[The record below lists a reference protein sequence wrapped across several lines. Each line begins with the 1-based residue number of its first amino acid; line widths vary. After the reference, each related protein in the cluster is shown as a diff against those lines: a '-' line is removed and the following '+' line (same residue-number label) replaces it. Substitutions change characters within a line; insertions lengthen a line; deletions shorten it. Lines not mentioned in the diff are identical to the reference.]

1 MEPALDFKLP
11 EELQLLQKTAREFAE
26 QELTKA
32 AREMD
37 EREEFNV
44 DLFKKLASLGL
55 AGLTLPEQYGGSGFY
70 EGKMPNRAACVVLE
84 EINRVC
90 ASTGVTLSVHM
101 SLFSSALNKW
111 GSEELKGRILPKVAT
126 GEWIGAYCL
135 SEAGAGSD
143 AGSLT
148 CAAKKEG
155 NEYVLNGSKLWITSA
170 PYSDVFLVMARTSNE
185 HKTRGISAFIVE
197 RSRKGVS
204 IGKHEKKMGI
214 RGSSTCEVLFDNCRI
229 PANNLIGEE
238 GKGFTIAL
246 DTLDGGRIG
255 ISAQAVGIARACLE
269 DSIAYAKQ
277 REQFGK
283 KIAEFQGVQWMICDM
298 ATRLDAARLL
308 MYRAASL
315 RDLGEPCA
323 KEAAMAKL
331 FASETANKAAKDAV
345 QIFGGNGYS
354 KEYNVE
360 RYFRDAK
367 ITEIYEGTSQIQR
380 IVVSRAL
387 LS

>member
-1 MEPALDFKLP
+1 MDFNLN

-26 QELTKA
+26 SELKKP

-44 DLFKKLASLGL
+44 EVFKKLASLGL
-55 AGLTLPEQYGGSGFY
+55 AGLTVPERFGGSGFY
-70 EGKMPNRAACVVLE
+70 ESNLANQAACVVLE
-84 EINRVC
+84 EINRIC

-111 GSEELKGRILPKVAT
+111 GSEELKARVLPKTAS

-148 CAAKKEG
+148 CAARKVG
-155 NEYVLNGSKLWITSA
+155 SEYVLNGSKLWITSA
-170 PYSDVFLVMARTSNE
+170 PYADVFLVMARTSTE

-197 RSRKGVS
+197 RSRKGVV
-204 IGKHEKKMGI
+204 IGKKEKKMGI
-214 RGSSTCEVLFDNCRI
+214 RGSATSEVLFEDSRI
-229 PANNLIGEE
+229 PASNLIGEE

-255 ISAQAVGIARACLE
+255 ISAQAVGIARACLD
-269 DSIAYAKQ
+269 DSIEYAKQ

-283 KIAEFQGVQWMICDM
+283 KIAEFQGVQWMLADM
-298 ATRLDAARLL
+298 GVKLEAARLL
-308 MYRAASL
+308 MYRAAFL
-315 RDLGEPCA
+315 RDNGQPCA

-331 FASETANKAAKDAV
+331 FASEMANKAAKDAV

-367 ITEIYEGTSQIQR
+367 ITEIYEGTSQVQR

-387 LS
+387 IS

>member
-1 MEPALDFKLP
+1 MDFNLN

-26 QELTKA
+26 SELKKP

-44 DLFKKLASLGL
+44 EVFKKLASLGL
-55 AGLTLPEQYGGSGFY
+55 AGLTVPERFGGSGFY
-70 EGKMPNRAACVVLE
+70 ESNLANQAACVVLE
-84 EINRVC
+84 EINRIC

-111 GSEELKGRILPKVAT
+111 GSEELKARVLPKTAS

-148 CAAKKEG
+148 CAARKVG
-155 NEYVLNGSKLWITSA
+155 SEYVLNGSKLWITSA
-170 PYSDVFLVMARTSNE
+170 PYADVFLVMARTSTE

-197 RSRKGVS
+197 RSRKGVV
-204 IGKHEKKMGI
+204 IGKKEKKMGI
-214 RGSSTCEVLFDNCRI
+214 RGSATSEVLFEDCRI
-229 PANNLIGEE
+229 PASNLIGEE

-255 ISAQAVGIARACLE
+255 ISAQAVGIARACLD
-269 DSIAYAKQ
+269 DSIEYAKQ

-283 KIAEFQGVQWMICDM
+283 KIAEFQGVQWMLADM
-298 ATRLDAARLL
+298 GVKLEAARLL
-308 MYRAASL
+308 MYRAAFL
-315 RDLGEPCA
+315 RDNGQPCA

-331 FASETANKAAKDAV
+331 FASEMANKAAKDAV

-367 ITEIYEGTSQIQR
+367 ITEIYEGTSQVQR

-387 LS
+387 IS

>member
-1 MEPALDFKLP
+1 MDFELN
-11 EELQLLQKTAREFAE
+11 EELQMLQKTARDFAE
-26 QELTKA
+26 TELRKP

-37 EREEFNV
+37 AREEFNV
-44 DLFKKLASLGL
+44 DLFKKLAGLGL
-55 AGLTLPEQYGGSGFY
+55 AGLTLPEQFGGSGFY
-70 EGKMPNRAACVVLE
+70 EGKLANQAACVVLE

-90 ASTGVTLSVHM
+90 ASMGVTLSVHM

-111 GSEELKGRILPKVAT
+111 GSEELKGRILPKLAT

-148 CAAKKEG
+148 CTAKKQG
-155 NEYVLNGSKLWITSA
+155 NEYVLDGSKLWITSA
-170 PYSDVFLVMARTSNE
+170 PYADVFLVMARTSAE

-197 RSRKGVS
+197 KSRKGVT
-204 IGKHEKKMGI
+204 IGKKEKKMGI
-214 RGSSTCEVLFDNCRI
+214 RGSATSEVLFENCRI

-255 ISAQAVGIARACLE
+255 ISAQAVGIARACVE
-269 DSIAYAKQ
+269 ESVAYAKQ

-283 KIAEFQGVQWMICDM
+283 KLADFQAVQWMICEM
-298 ATRLDAARLL
+298 GTRLDAARLL
-308 MYRAASL
+308 MYRAAYL
-315 RDLGEPCA
+315 RDNGQPCA

-360 RYFRDAK
+360 RFFRDAK
-367 ITEIYEGTSQIQR
+367 ITEIYEGTSQVQK

>member
-1 MEPALDFKLP
+1 MDFNLN

-26 QELTKA
+26 SELKKP

-44 DLFKKLASLGL
+44 EVFKKLASLGL
-55 AGLTLPEQYGGSGFY
+55 AGLTVPERFGGSGFY
-70 EGKMPNRAACVVLE
+70 ESNLANQAACVVLE
-84 EINRVC
+84 EINRIC

-111 GSEELKGRILPKVAT
+111 GSEELKARVLPKTAT

-148 CAAKKEG
+148 CAARKVG
-155 NEYVLNGSKLWITSA
+155 SEYVLNGSKLWITSA
-170 PYSDVFLVMARTSNE
+170 PYADVFLVMARTSTE

-197 RSRKGVS
+197 RSRKGVV
-204 IGKHEKKMGI
+204 IGKKEKKMGI
-214 RGSSTCEVLFDNCRI
+214 RGSATSEVLFEDCRI
-229 PANNLIGEE
+229 PASNLIGEE

-255 ISAQAVGIARACLE
+255 ISAQAVGIARACLD
-269 DSIAYAKQ
+269 DSIEYAKQ

-283 KIAEFQGVQWMICDM
+283 KIAEFQGVQWMLADM
-298 ATRLDAARLL
+298 GVKLEAARLL
-308 MYRAASL
+308 MYRAAFL
-315 RDLGEPCA
+315 RDNGQPCA

-331 FASETANKAAKDAV
+331 FASEMANKAAKDAV

-367 ITEIYEGTSQIQR
+367 ITEIYEGTSQVQR

-387 LS
+387 IS

>member
-1 MEPALDFKLP
+1 MDFELN
-11 EELQLLQKTAREFAE
+11 EELQMLQKTARDFAE
-26 QELTKA
+26 TELRKP

-37 EREEFNV
+37 AREEFNV
-44 DLFKKLASLGL
+44 DLFKKLAGLGL
-55 AGLTLPEQYGGSGFY
+55 AGLTLPEQFGGSGFY
-70 EGKMPNRAACVVLE
+70 EGKLANQAACVVLE

-90 ASTGVTLSVHM
+90 ASMGVTLSVHM

-111 GSEELKGRILPKVAT
+111 GSEELKGRILPKLAT

-148 CAAKKEG
+148 CTAKKQG
-155 NEYVLNGSKLWITSA
+155 NEYVLDGSKLWITSA
-170 PYSDVFLVMARTSNE
+170 PYADVFLVMARTSAE

-197 RSRKGVS
+197 KSRKGVT
-204 IGKHEKKMGI
+204 IGKKEKKMGI
-214 RGSSTCEVLFDNCRI
+214 RGSATSEVLFENCRI

-255 ISAQAVGIARACLE
+255 ISAQAVGIARACVE
-269 DSIAYAKQ
+269 ESVAYAKQ

-283 KIAEFQGVQWMICDM
+283 KLADFQAVQWMICEM
-298 ATRLDAARLL
+298 GTRLDAARLL
-308 MYRAASL
+308 MYRAAYL
-315 RDLGEPCA
+315 RDNGQPCA

-360 RYFRDAK
+360 RFFRDAK
-367 ITEIYEGTSQIQR
+367 ITEIYEGTSQVQKIA
-380 IVVSRAL
+380 VSRAL

>member
-1 MEPALDFKLP
+1 MDFNLN

-26 QELTKA
+26 SELKKP

-44 DLFKKLASLGL
+44 EVFKKLASLGL
-55 AGLTLPEQYGGSGFY
+55 AGLTVPERFGGSGFY
-70 EGKMPNRAACVVLE
+70 ESNLANQAACVVLE
-84 EINRVC
+84 EINRIC

-111 GSEELKGRILPKVAT
+111 GSEELKARVLPKTAS

-148 CAAKKEG
+148 CAAKKVG
-155 NEYVLNGSKLWITSA
+155 SEYVLNGSKLWITSA
-170 PYSDVFLVMARTSNE
+170 PYADVFLVMARTSTE

-197 RSRKGVS
+197 RSRKGVV
-204 IGKHEKKMGI
+204 IGKKEKKMGI
-214 RGSSTCEVLFDNCRI
+214 RGSATSEVLFEDCRI
-229 PANNLIGEE
+229 PASNLIGEE

-255 ISAQAVGIARACLE
+255 ISAQAVGIARACLD
-269 DSIAYAKQ
+269 DSIEYAKQ

-283 KIAEFQGVQWMICDM
+283 KIAEFQGVQWMLADM
-298 ATRLDAARLL
+298 GVKLEAARLL
-308 MYRAASL
+308 MYRAAFL
-315 RDLGEPCA
+315 RDNGQPCA

-331 FASETANKAAKDAV
+331 FASEMANKAAKDAV

-367 ITEIYEGTSQIQR
+367 ITEIYEGTSQVQR

-387 LS
+387 IS

>member
-1 MEPALDFKLP
+1 MDFELN
-11 EELQLLQKTAREFAE
+11 EELQMLQKTARDFAE
-26 QELTKA
+26 TELRKP

-37 EREEFNV
+37 AREEFNV
-44 DLFKKLASLGL
+44 DLFKKLAGLGL
-55 AGLTLPEQYGGSGFY
+55 AGLTLPEQFGGSGFY
-70 EGKMPNRAACVVLE
+70 EGKLANQAACVVLE

-90 ASTGVTLSVHM
+90 ASMGVTLSVHM

-111 GSEELKGRILPKVAT
+111 GSEELKGRILPKLAT

-148 CAAKKEG
+148 CTAKKQG
-155 NEYVLNGSKLWITSA
+155 NEYVLDGSKLWITSA
-170 PYSDVFLVMARTSNE
+170 PYADVFLVMARTSAE

-197 RSRKGVS
+197 KSRKGVT
-204 IGKHEKKMGI
+204 IGKKEKKMGI
-214 RGSSTCEVLFDNCRI
+214 RGSATSEVLFENCRI

-255 ISAQAVGIARACLE
+255 ISAQAVGIARACVE
-269 DSIAYAKQ
+269 ESVAYAKQ

-283 KIAEFQGVQWMICDM
+283 KLADFQAVQWMICEM
-298 ATRLDAARLL
+298 GTRLDAARLL
-308 MYRAASL
+308 MYRAAYL
-315 RDLGEPCA
+315 RDNGRPCA

-360 RYFRDAK
+360 RFFRDAK
-367 ITEIYEGTSQIQR
+367 ITEIYEGTSQVQK

>member
-1 MEPALDFKLP
+1 VDFELN
-11 EELQLLQKTAREFAE
+11 EELQMLQKTARDFAE
-26 QELTKA
+26 TELRKP

-37 EREEFNV
+37 AREEFNV
-44 DLFKKLASLGL
+44 DLFKKLAGLGL
-55 AGLTLPEQYGGSGFY
+55 AGLTLPEQFGGSGFY
-70 EGKMPNRAACVVLE
+70 EGKLANQAACVVLE

-90 ASTGVTLSVHM
+90 ASMGVTLSVHM

-111 GSEELKGRILPKVAT
+111 GSEELKGRILPKLAT

-148 CAAKKEG
+148 CTAKKQG
-155 NEYVLNGSKLWITSA
+155 NEYVLDGSKLWITSA
-170 PYSDVFLVMARTSNE
+170 PYADVFLVMARTSAE

-197 RSRKGVS
+197 KSRKGVT
-204 IGKHEKKMGI
+204 IGKKEKKMGI
-214 RGSSTCEVLFDNCRI
+214 RGSATSEVLFENCRI

-255 ISAQAVGIARACLE
+255 ISAQAVGIARACVE
-269 DSIAYAKQ
+269 ESVAYAKQ

-283 KIAEFQGVQWMICDM
+283 KLADFQAVQWMICEM
-298 ATRLDAARLL
+298 GTRLDAARLL
-308 MYRAASL
+308 MYRAAYL
-315 RDLGEPCA
+315 RDNGRPCA

-360 RYFRDAK
+360 RFFRDAK
-367 ITEIYEGTSQIQR
+367 ITEIYEGTSQVQK

>member
-1 MEPALDFKLP
+1 MDFNLN

-26 QELTKA
+26 SELKKP

-44 DLFKKLASLGL
+44 EVFKKLASLGL
-55 AGLTLPEQYGGSGFY
+55 AGLTVPERFGGSGFY
-70 EGKMPNRAACVVLE
+70 ESNLANQAACVVLE
-84 EINRVC
+84 EINRIC

-111 GSEELKGRILPKVAT
+111 GSEELKARVLPKTAT

-148 CAAKKEG
+148 CAAKKVG
-155 NEYVLNGSKLWITSA
+155 SEYVLNGSKLWITSA
-170 PYSDVFLVMARTSNE
+170 PYADVFLVMARTSTE

-197 RSRKGVS
+197 RSRKGVV
-204 IGKHEKKMGI
+204 IGKKEKKMGI
-214 RGSSTCEVLFDNCRI
+214 RGSATSEVLFEDCRI
-229 PANNLIGEE
+229 PASNLIGEE

-255 ISAQAVGIARACLE
+255 ISAQAVGIARACLD
-269 DSIAYAKQ
+269 DSIEYAKQ

-283 KIAEFQGVQWMICDM
+283 KIAEFQGVQWMLADM
-298 ATRLDAARLL
+298 GVKLEAARLL
-308 MYRAASL
+308 MYRAAFL
-315 RDLGEPCA
+315 RDNGQPCA

-331 FASETANKAAKDAV
+331 FASEMANKAAKDAV

-367 ITEIYEGTSQIQR
+367 ITEIYEGTSQVQR

-387 LS
+387 IS

>member
-1 MEPALDFKLP
+1 MDFNLN

-26 QELTKA
+26 SELKKP

-44 DLFKKLASLGL
+44 EVFKKLASLGL
-55 AGLTLPEQYGGSGFY
+55 AGLTVPERFGGSGFY
-70 EGKMPNRAACVVLE
+70 ESNLANQAACVVLE
-84 EINRVC
+84 EINRIC

-111 GSEELKGRILPKVAT
+111 GSEELKARVLPKTAT

-148 CAAKKEG
+148 CAAKKVG
-155 NEYVLNGSKLWITSA
+155 GEYVLNGSKLWITSA
-170 PYSDVFLVMARTSNE
+170 PYADVFLVMARTSTE

-197 RSRKGVS
+197 RSRKGVV
-204 IGKHEKKMGI
+204 IGKKEKKMGI
-214 RGSSTCEVLFDNCRI
+214 RGSATSEVLFEDCRI
-229 PANNLIGEE
+229 PASNLIGEE

-255 ISAQAVGIARACLE
+255 ISAQAVGIARACLD
-269 DSIAYAKQ
+269 DSIEYAKQ

-283 KIAEFQGVQWMICDM
+283 KIAEFQGVQWMLADM
-298 ATRLDAARLL
+298 GVKLEAARLL
-308 MYRAASL
+308 MYRAAFL
-315 RDLGEPCA
+315 RDNGQPCA

-331 FASETANKAAKDAV
+331 FASEMANKAAKDAV

-367 ITEIYEGTSQIQR
+367 ITEIYEGTSQVQR

-387 LS
+387 IS

>member
-1 MEPALDFKLP
+1 MNFELN
-11 EELQLLQKTAREFAE
+11 EELALLQKTAREFAE
-26 QELTKA
+26 TELHKP

-37 EREEFNV
+37 EKEEFDV
-44 DLFKKLASLGL
+44 GVFKKLATLGL
-55 AGLTLPEQYGGSGFY
+55 AGLTVPETYGGPGFY
-70 EGKMPNRAACVVLE
+70 ESGLANQAACVVLE

-111 GSEELKGRILPKVAT
+111 GSDELKGRILPHLAT

-135 SEAGAGSD
+135 SEAGSGSD
-143 AGSLT
+143 AGSLV
-148 CAAKKEG
+148 CGAKRVG
-155 NEYVLNGSKLWITSA
+155 DEYVLNGSKLWITSA
-170 PYSDVFLVMARTSNE
+170 PYADVFLVMARTSTE
-185 HKTRGISAFIVE
+185 HKTRGISAFVVE
-197 RSRKGVS
+197 SSRKGIK

-214 RGSSTCEVLFDNCRI
+214 RGSATCEVLLEDCRI
-229 PANNLIGEE
+229 PAKNLIGEE
-238 GKGFTIAL
+238 GKGFSIAL

-255 ISAQAVGIARACLE
+255 IAAQAVGISRACLDE
-269 DSIAYAKQ
+269 ALEYAKV

-283 KIAEFQGVQWMICDM
+283 KISEFQAVQWMLADM

-308 MYRAASL
+308 MYRAATL
-315 RDLGEPCA
+315 RDQGKPCA

-331 FASETANKAAKDAV
+331 FASEGANRIAKDAV

-354 KEYNVE
+354 KEYDVE
-360 RYFRDAK
+360 RHFRDAR
-367 ITEIYEGTSQIQR
+367 ITEIYEGTSEIQR

-387 LS
+387 LGG